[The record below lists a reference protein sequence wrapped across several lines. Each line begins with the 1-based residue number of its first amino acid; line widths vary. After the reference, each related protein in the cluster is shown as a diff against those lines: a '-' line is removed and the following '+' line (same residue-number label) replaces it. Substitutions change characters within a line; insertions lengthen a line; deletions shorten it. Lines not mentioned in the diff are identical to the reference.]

1 MTYNEGNQVSNFNQ
15 VRGHKCISLSE
26 VPTHATSRRIFERV
40 QPFFA
45 PPTDGLRLWHHRMT
59 PEGLVALIE
68 QPRRRDAGILVGQ
81 VRVVFIAKGAKYDPM
96 NEAGWTLAYARLMGD
111 PNFVELDFVETIAS
125 EEQQGYRQFLC
136 SVSESLGQQRG
147 VVPLGVI
154 SVPGGLVYL
163 TSADQMALEIRHLQ
177 LESIGTRDTVLQRE
191 MAQKS
196 EDPAAFLDRVW
207 VGMHRHAATLQ
218 AASPNAGMHW
228 PPCVRSSLAM
238 EHSGMNLML
247 TTLEL
252 MLSIDPA
259 LAAALLRSSTSERPF
274 RYRLLFPHTFFEL
287 ACDFPVDSAVFDAIF
302 NKELQR
308 GIDDGVGEEYFLRA
322 LRLQHLQAMHA
333 VLQHHQALGLSH
345 DWIERTIQSADASQ
359 PFPEGIALVGS
370 YFAKAKADAVL
381 AELQGTLAR
390 PDSHTP

>member
-1 MTYNEGNQVSNFNQ
+1 MSICHNT
-15 VRGHKCISLSE
+15 
-26 VPTHATSRRIFERV
+26 
-40 QPFFA
+40 
-45 PPTDGLRLWHHRMT
+45 LRLAEQLIARPSVT
-59 PEGLVALIE
+59 PD
-68 QPRRRDAGILVGQ
+68 DAGCMDILAEALRPLGFDCEFIESGPDTFRVRNLWAKRPGRSGQ
-81 VRVVFIAKGAKYDPM
+81 TLAFAGHTDVVPV
-96 NEAGWTLAYARLMGD
+96 NEDGWTLAYARLMGD
-111 PNFVELDFVETIAS
+111 PNFIEREFVETFAS

-154 SVPGGLVYL
+154 SVPAGLVYL
-163 TSADQMALEIRHLQ
+163 TRTDQMALEIRHLQ
-177 LESIGTRDTVLQRE
+177 LESIVTRDTVLQRE
-191 MAQKS
+191 LAQKS

-259 LAAALLRSSTSERPF
+259 CAAALLRSSTRDRPF
-274 RYRLLFPHTFFEL
+274 RYRTLFPHTFFEL

-333 VLQHHQALGLSH
+333 VLQHHLALGLSH
-345 DWIERTIQSADASQ
+345 DWIERTTKRADASQ

-370 YFAKAKADAVL
+370 YFAKVKADAVL
-381 AELQGTLAR
+381 AEMLDELAK
-390 PDSHTP
+390 PAAGAP